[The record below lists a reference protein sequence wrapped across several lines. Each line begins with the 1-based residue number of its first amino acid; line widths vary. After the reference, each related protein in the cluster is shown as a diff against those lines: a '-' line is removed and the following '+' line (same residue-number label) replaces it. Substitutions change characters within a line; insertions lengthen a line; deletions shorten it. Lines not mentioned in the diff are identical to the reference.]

1 MILEK
6 TVELVKKIY
15 KYHKIVPPKI
25 TKVVIGLGYTGV
37 EATAY
42 SYEPFLG
49 LAYTLPRVIK
59 KTDCN
64 KINFAGSL
72 TDRSLLEVLQWSYEP
87 PSLKKIIGIAT
98 LNAVSQ
104 HIFQIAK
111 DNDWGNPY
119 IRIKEN
125 LIDYLKIEKDTKV
138 TFIGFVKPMIQNIS
152 RITQNILII
161 EDNPSISES
170 YNNFIIKKDIKQLDR
185 NELSTD
191 ILFCTGTALINDT
204 LEEILEL
211 FKRNVRCIS
220 IVGPSACMI
229 PDILFDY
236 GVDIVGGMKIIDS
249 EATMKIIQE
258 GGGTKLF
265 KKFGIKYN
273 LIPE

>member
-15 KYHKIVPPKI
+15 KYHKIVPPKV
-25 TKVVIGLGYTGV
+25 TKVIIGLGYTGV
-37 EATAY
+37 EATTY

-49 LAYTLPRVIK
+49 LAYTLPDVIK

-64 KINFAGSL
+64 KISFAGSL
-72 TDRSLLEVLQWSYEP
+72 TDRSLLEVLQWSYEA

-125 LIDYLKIEKDTKV
+125 LIDFLKIERNTKV
-138 TFIGFVKPMIQNIS
+138 TFIGFVKPMIQKI
-152 RITQNILII
+152 RRLTQKILII
-161 EDNPSISES
+161 EDNPSISKS
-170 YNNFIIKKDIKQLDR
+170 FNNCIIKNDIKQLEKK
-185 NELSTD
+185 ELSTD
-191 ILFCTGTALINDT
+191 VLFCTGTALINDT
-204 LEEILEL
+204 FEEILEL
-211 FKRNVRCIS
+211 FKKNVRYIS
-220 IVGPSACMI
+220 IIGPSASMI

-249 EATMKIIQE
+249 EATMKVIQE